1 MKNIMLSLV
10 KDFKAMRTW
19 LNDDRF
25 NDNVFQL
32 GDYTTKDGLMG
43 IGFLITCDVSY
54 FKSIFLQALEKFDY
68 DCSRF
73 VFIKQSSDADS
84 CSYGNDAN
92 FYKFNIIILV
102 DMVQHLSSN
111 LAKRKVI
118 ANESVVVTESE
129 EAIDSEHGI
138 EDEIT
143 QEPVSNVEPVV
154 MTNEMFDVLLDAIN
168 CDEVPY
174 IGYRGLGLG
183 HDKELRSLSDIESY
197 VDEKLQSTCGI
208 SLSRVKYGV
217 SSEGSFGAIVYFED
231 LPEIEYK
238 PTFRIT
244 HGLYV
249 NLFSKIN
256 SNYGRGCETVECNGY
271 NGICIYSGDYSL
283 SNEQAVEIINI
294 ALMQL
299 ATVTL
304 DKVEYG
310 VNNTGGRAVIYFKD
324 LPTR

>member
-1 MKNIMLSLV
+1 MKSLMLSLV

-25 NDNVFQL
+25 NDDVFLL
-32 GDYTTKDGLMG
+32 GDYTTKDGLQG
-43 IGFLITCDVSY
+43 IGFLVTYDVSR
-54 FKSIFLQALEKFDY
+54 FRATLLQALEKFGY
-68 DCSRF
+68 DFSSF
-73 VFIKQSSDADS
+73 VFIKQSSDDS

-102 DMVQHLSSN
+102 DMVQHLSN
-111 LAKRKVI
+111 TQAKRRGI
-118 ANESVVVTESE
+118 ANESAVVTESGE
-129 EAIDSEHGI
+129 DIDSEHGI

-154 MTNEMFDVLLDAIN
+154 MTNEMFDVLLDAVN

-183 HDKELRSLSDIESY
+183 YNRELRNSSDVERY
-197 VDEKLQSTCGI
+197 VDEKLQSTYGI
-208 SLSRVKYGV
+208 SLSRVKYGIT
-217 SSEGSFGAIVYFED
+217 SEGSFGAIVYFED

-271 NGICIYSGDYSL
+271 KGICIYSGDYSL

-299 ATVTL
+299 EAVTL
-304 DKVEYG
+304 DNVDYG
-310 VNNTGGRAVIYFKD
+310 VKTQVVVV
-324 LPTR
+324 

>member
-84 CSYGNDAN
+84 CSYGNDVN

-154 MTNEMFDVLLDAIN
+154 MTNEMFDVLLDAVN

-174 IGYRGLGLG
+174 IGY
-183 HDKELRSLSDIESY
+183 I
-197 VDEKLQSTCGI
+197 
-208 SLSRVKYGV
+208 
-217 SSEGSFGAIVYFED
+217 
-231 LPEIEYK
+231 
-238 PTFRIT
+238 
-244 HGLYV
+244 
-249 NLFSKIN
+249 
-256 SNYGRGCETVECNGY
+256 
-271 NGICIYSGDYSL
+271 
-283 SNEQAVEIINI
+283 
-294 ALMQL
+294 
-299 ATVTL
+299 
-304 DKVEYG
+304 
-310 VNNTGGRAVIYFKD
+310 
-324 LPTR
+324 